1 MVERAFHWWDLF
13 LVRPSLRVHTAS
25 TMDKV
30 GSVTATTPI
39 LVLALSANEL
49 LSCEACGKSR
59 LIVSCTM
66 IQACFFPMNMDTL
79 AAFFQAPRPP
89 SPSAQTLTLAYTDH
103 YLTFYLTFYST
114 IPLISLLSPRE
125 RKPVLLLL
133 YRFSVC
139 FLFRSPARARYRWHE
154 NRAVDD
160 C

>member
-1 MVERAFHWWDLF
+1 MRSVRQVSLNR
-13 LVRPSLRVHTAS
+13 LVHDDPSL
-25 TMDKV
+25 
-30 GSVTATTPI
+30 
-39 LVLALSANEL
+39 
-49 LSCEACGKSR
+49 
-59 LIVSCTM
+59 
-66 IQACFFPMNMDTL
+66 FFPDEHGY
-79 AAFFQAPRPP
+79 ARGVFSSSEPP